1 MTPYILYQILE
12 SISPSWKGSPTH
24 SLTCAKM
31 LPRNKSSNASAHKS
45 ACRRPTHEKEV
56 GGTTRLAT
64 RTSIQIFK
72 QKCHHILNQILESIS
87 PRRTRAP
94 KYMVMCVAVLAWN
107 IEHRQPK
114 KMRACM
120 HPTHEK
126 ETVGTTR
133 SATRTFTYARK
144 ISCGDKG
151 GTHSSVGG
159 CEDHK
164 YGREAT
170 TGLPRTTGR
179 KEGNKVAL
187 APRVVLP

>member
-1 MTPYILYQILE
+1 MSPYILYSLQSLLIDSDLVQLCIKFESIKKDRRKYQILE
-12 SISPSWKGSPTH
+12 SISPSWRGWPTH

-94 KYMVMCVAVLAWN
+94 KYMVMCAAVLAWN
-107 IEHRQPK
+107 IEHRQPTNES
-114 KMRACM
+114 M
-120 HPTHEK
+120 HASHTWE
-126 ETVGTTR
+126 G
-133 SATRTFTYARK
+133 SCWDYK
-144 ISCGDKG
+144 IG
-151 GTHSSVGG
+151 H
-159 CEDHK
+159 
-164 YGREAT
+164 
-170 TGLPRTTGR
+170 
-179 KEGNKVAL
+179 
-187 APRVVLP
+187 